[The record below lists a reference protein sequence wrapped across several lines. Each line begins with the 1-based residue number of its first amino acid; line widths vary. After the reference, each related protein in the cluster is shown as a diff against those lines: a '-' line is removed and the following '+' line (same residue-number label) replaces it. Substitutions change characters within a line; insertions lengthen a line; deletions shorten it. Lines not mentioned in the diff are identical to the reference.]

1 MPDLVEKWQH
11 GDVSAFET
19 LYRQYE
25 KLVFR
30 TAYLITGSKEAAE
43 DALQEVFV
51 SVWKSRHTYD
61 PNKGKLT
68 TWLHRITVNECSR
81 RKSRKVSTA
90 ISLDEKGIDPPEMR
104 HTAQPEEIAIT
115 RMEYD
120 RLLKDLEAL
129 DTKHR
134 SVLVLRYFND
144 LSYQEIAEALEIPLG
159 TVKSRLN
166 QSLKYLKEQMK
177 LEGGEV
183 SAT

>member
-1 MPDLVEKWQH
+1 MPDLIEKWQH
-11 GDVSAFET
+11 GDVNAFEM

-51 SVWKSRHTYD
+51 SVWRSRHTYD
-61 PNKGKLT
+61 PSKGKLT
-68 TWLHRITVNECSR
+68 TWLHRITVNQCSR
-81 RKSRKVSTA
+81 DKARKVPA
-90 ISLDEKGIDPPEMR
+90 VVSLEEKGIDLPEMK
-104 HTAQPEEIAIT
+104 HSYQTEDVLINKL
-115 RMEYD
+115 EYD
-120 RLLKDLEAL
+120 RLLQAMDSL

-159 TVKSRLN
+159 TVKSRIN
-166 QSLKYLKEQMK
+166 QSLKYLKAQMNT
-177 LEGGEV
+177 GEAEV
-183 SAT
+183 

>member
-1 MPDLVEKWQH
+1 MPEIIEQWQQ
-11 GDVSAFET
+11 GDIGAFET
-19 LYRQYE
+19 LFRQYE
-25 KLVFR
+25 RLVYR

-43 DALQEVFV
+43 NALQEVFI

-68 TWLHRITVNECSR
+68 TWLHRVTVNECSK
-81 RKSRKVSTA
+81 RKSRKASTA
-90 ISLDEKGIDPPEMR
+90 ISLDEKGIDPPEMKR
-104 HTAQPEEIAIT
+104 TTQPEEIAIT

-120 RLLKDLEAL
+120 RLLKAMDTL
-129 DTKHR
+129 DNKHR

-166 QSLKYLKEQMK
+166 QSLKYLKAQMSQ
-177 LEGGEV
+177 GEAGV
-183 SAT
+183 

>member
-1 MPDLVEKWQH
+1 MPDLTEKWQH
-11 GDVSAFET
+11 GDVNAFET

-51 SVWKSRHTYD
+51 SVWRSRHTYD
-61 PNKGKLT
+61 PGKGKLT
-68 TWLHRITVNECSR
+68 TWLHRITVNQCS
-81 RKSRKVSTA
+81 KKKPGKTPATVS
-90 ISLDEKGIDPPEMR
+90 LEEKGVDLPEMKR
-104 HTAQPEEIAIT
+104 SQPDDILVSKL
-115 RMEYD
+115 EYD
-120 RLLKDLEAL
+120 RLLRAMDAL

-166 QSLKYLKEQMK
+166 QSLRYLKEQMSP
-177 LEGGEV
+177 GE
-183 SAT
+183 AEA

>member
-1 MPDLVEKWQH
+1 MPDLTENWQH
-11 GDVSAFET
+11 GNVNAFET

-51 SVWKSRHTYD
+51 SVWRSRHTYD

-68 TWLHRITVNECSR
+68 TWLHRITVNQCS
-81 RKSRKVSTA
+81 KKKPWKTPTA
-90 ISLDEKGIDPPEMR
+90 VLSLEEKGVDLPEMK
-104 HTAQPEEIAIT
+104 HSYQPEDVLINK
-115 RMEYD
+115 MEYD
-120 RLLKDLEAL
+120 RLLQAMDKL

-166 QSLKYLKEQMK
+166 QSLRYLKEQMNA
-177 LEGGEV
+177 GE
-183 SAT
+183 AEA